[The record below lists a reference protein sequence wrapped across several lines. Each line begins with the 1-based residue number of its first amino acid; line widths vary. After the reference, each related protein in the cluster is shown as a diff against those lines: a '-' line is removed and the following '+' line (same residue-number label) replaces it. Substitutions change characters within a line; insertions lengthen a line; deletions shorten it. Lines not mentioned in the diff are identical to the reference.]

1 MRNNSTISERSQNKS
16 NPYKMWLLAPP
27 VILLTVISDI
37 IIWNGVFPSLDLT
50 WKWMVC
56 LPTAIILCLMVAV
69 ISGHGGNRSLQLFI
83 DSLLFLA
90 VPKLVFSV
98 FAWPFGW
105 VCGLIVSAIVIILF
119 TYATTYGWLK
129 LTVKKED
136 LVFPDLPDAFDGY
149 RILQISDFHIGT
161 FSNHPEFIEKM
172 VTTANSLNADLIVFT
187 GDLINTSVSEIKPF
201 TQMLS
206 QLKAKDGKLSILGNH
221 DYMDTQNVVRA
232 EKEMGWNLLL
242 DSHIEMHKGQHTIYI
257 IGVEHTGKPPFES
270 RGNLKQA
277 LAGVPN
283 DAFKILLTHDPS
295 HWRMEVLDTTDI
307 QLSLSG
313 HTHGGQLK
321 IGWFSPAG
329 LICREFAGIY
339 TQQGRTL
346 YVSMGVGGRIPFRL
360 GAWPEINLLTLRNKL
375 S

>member
-1 MRNNSTISERSQNKS
+1 
-16 NPYKMWLLAPP
+16 MWLLTPP
-27 VILLTVISDI
+27 VILVTVISDI
-37 IIWNGVFPSLDLT
+37 IIWNGVFPELDLT

-83 DSLLFLA
+83 GSLLFLA

-161 FSNHPEFIEKM
+161 FANHPEFIEKM

-201 TQMLS
+201 TKMLS
-206 QLKAKDGKLSILGNH
+206 QLKAKDGKLSIMGNH

-232 EKEMGWNLLL
+232 EKEMGWNLLM
-242 DSHIEMHKGQHTIYI
+242 DSHTEMHKGQHTIYV

-339 TQQGRTL
+339 TQQGRML

>member
-1 MRNNSTISERSQNKS
+1 
-16 NPYKMWLLAPP
+16 
-27 VILLTVISDI
+27 
-37 IIWNGVFPSLDLT
+37 
-50 WKWMVC
+50 
-56 LPTAIILCLMVAV
+56 
-69 ISGHGGNRSLQLFI
+69 
-83 DSLLFLA
+83 
-90 VPKLVFSV
+90 
-98 FAWPFGW
+98 
-105 VCGLIVSAIVIILF
+105 
-119 TYATTYGWLK
+119 
-129 LTVKKED
+129 
-136 LVFPDLPDAFDGY
+136 
-149 RILQISDFHIGT
+149 
-161 FSNHPEFIEKM
+161 
-172 VTTANSLNADLIVFT
+172 
-187 GDLINTSVSEIKPF
+187 
-201 TQMLS
+201 MLS
-206 QLKAKDGKLSILGNH
+206 QLKAKDGKLSIMGNH
-221 DYMDTQNVVRA
+221 DYMDTQNVVRV
-232 EKEMGWNLLL
+232 EKEMGWNLLT
-242 DSHIEMHKGQHTIYI
+242 DSHLEMHKGQHTIYI

-295 HWRMEVLDTTDI
+295 HWRMEVLDTTNI

-339 TQQGRTL
+339 TQQGRML

>member
-16 NPYKMWLLAPP
+16 NPYKMWLLTPP

-37 IIWNGVFPSLDLT
+37 IIWNGVFPELDLT

-83 DSLLFLA
+83 GSLLFLA

-119 TYATTYGWLK
+119 TYATTYGWLR
-129 LTVKKED
+129 LTVKKKD

-161 FSNHPEFIEKM
+161 FANHPEFIEKM

-206 QLKAKDGKLSILGNH
+206 QLKAKDGKLSIMGNH
-221 DYMDTQNVVRA
+221 DYMDTQNVVKA

-242 DSHIEMHKGQHTIYI
+242 DSHIEIHKGQHTIYI

-295 HWRMEVLDTTDI
+295 HWRMEVLDTTNI

-329 LICREFAGIY
+329 LICREIAGIY
-339 TQQGRTL
+339 TQQGRML

>member
-1 MRNNSTISERSQNKS
+1 M
-16 NPYKMWLLAPP
+16 
-27 VILLTVISDI
+27 
-37 IIWNGVFPSLDLT
+37 
-50 WKWMVC
+50 
-56 LPTAIILCLMVAV
+56 
-69 ISGHGGNRSLQLFI
+69 QLFI

>member
-1 MRNNSTISERSQNKS
+1 MQNNSTIPERSQNKS
-16 NPYKMWLLAPP
+16 NPYKMWLLTPP

-37 IIWNGVFPSLDLT
+37 IIWNGVFPELDLT

-69 ISGHGGNRSLQLFI
+69 ISGYGGNRSLQLFI
-83 DSLLFLA
+83 GSLLFLA

-161 FSNHPEFIEKM
+161 FANHPEFIEKM

-206 QLKAKDGKLSILGNH
+206 QLKAKDGKLSIMGNH

-232 EKEMGWNLLL
+232 EKEMGWNLLM
-242 DSHIEMHKGQHTIYI
+242 DSHLEMHKGQHTIYV

-283 DAFKILLTHDPS
+283 HAFKILLTHDPS

-329 LICREFAGIY
+329 LICREIAGIY
-339 TQQGRTL
+339 TQQGRML

>member
-27 VILLTVISDI
+27 VILVTVISDI

-69 ISGHGGNRSLQLFI
+69 ISGHGGKRSLQLFI
-83 DSLLFLA
+83 GSLLFLA

-119 TYATTYGWLK
+119 TYASTYGWLK
-129 LTVKKED
+129 LTVKKKD

-161 FSNHPEFIEKM
+161 FANHPEFIEKM

-206 QLKAKDGKLSILGNH
+206 QLKAKDGKLSIMGNH
-221 DYMDTQNVVRA
+221 DYMDTQNVMRA
-232 EKEMGWNLLL
+232 EKEMGWNLLM
-242 DSHIEMHKGQHTIYI
+242 DSHLEMHKGQHTIYI

-295 HWRMEVLDTTDI
+295 HWRMEVLDTTNI

-329 LICREFAGIY
+329 LICREIAGIY
-339 TQQGRTL
+339 TQQGRML

-360 GAWPEINLLTLRNKL
+360 GVWPEINLLTLRNKL